1 MLPELRTAVPGP
13 RSLALA
19 ARLRR
24 TESRHVTMVGEQW
37 PVFWERA
44 AGVNVWDAD
53 GNRFLDFTSGFGVAG
68 LGHSS
73 APVREALTGQ
83 AGRLLHAMGDV
94 HPAEA
99 KVELCEALAELTF
112 GRWGAGRGKVILGN
126 SGSDAIEAALKTAM
140 LHSGK
145 PGVLVFEG
153 AYHGLG
159 YGALEVS
166 ALEFFRAPFAAQ
178 LGRFAVSV
186 PYPYCYRCPLGHGGA
201 CARDGGEFP
210 DCSSGC
216 LEELHRRIRDVLRR
230 REIGAILVE
239 PVQGRGGDIV
249 PPRDFLRLLRRL
261 CDEEKILLVAD
272 EIYTGFNRTGLLFAC
287 DHSGVVPDLICLGKA
302 LTSGFPLSACVGRA
316 GVMDAWPESSGE
328 ALHTSTFLGN
338 PLGCAMA
345 LASLREHAKPETAGK
360 VRAAGRHLRAALG
373 QISSPRLGQVR
384 GVGLLIGAEVVAGDG
399 SPDPATAARCVTAAL
414 HEGLLLLSG
423 GRHGNVLSLAPPF
436 DLAPEESAFL
446 AGKLAGIFGEIPL
459 ASGDPVAAALDGAG
473 AVRGGGDPAAGVR
486 PSIPRRWRRR

>member
-1 MLPELRTAVPGP
+1 MLPELRTEIPGP
-13 RSLALA
+13 RSRELA

-24 TESRHVTMVGEQW
+24 VESRNVTMVTGAW

-44 AGVNVWDAD
+44 EGVNVWDAD
-53 GNRFLDFTSGFGVAG
+53 GNRFLDFTAGFGVAG

-73 APVREALTGQ
+73 TPVRDALTAQ

-94 HPAEA
+94 HPAES
-99 KVELCEALAELTF
+99 KVELCEVLGELTF
-112 GRWGAGRGKVILGN
+112 ERWNAGRGKVILGN
-126 SGSDAIEAALKTAM
+126 SGSDAIEAALKTAV

-159 YGALEVS
+159 YGALEAS

-186 PYPYCYRCPLGHGGA
+186 PYPYCYRCPFGHGGGFA
-201 CARDGGEFP
+201 LEGGEFP
-210 DCSSGC
+210 NCSSAC
-216 LEELHRRIRDVLRR
+216 LGDLGKRIRAEISR

-249 PPRDFLRLLRRL
+249 PPRDFLRLLRQI
-261 CDEEKILLVAD
+261 CDEEKILLIAD
-272 EIYTGFNRTGLLFAC
+272 EIYTGLNRTGRLFAC
-287 DHSGVVPDLICLGKA
+287 EHSDVVPDIICLGKA

-316 GVMDAWPESSGE
+316 DVMDAWPESSGE

-345 LASLREHAKPETAGK
+345 LASLREHAKPETAAK
-360 VRAAGRHLRAALG
+360 VRAAGRHLRAALEK
-373 QISSPRLGQVR
+373 IRSPRIGNLR
-384 GVGLLIGAEVVAGDG
+384 GVGLLVGVEIVGADG
-399 SPDPATAARCVTAAL
+399 APDPAAAARCVAAL
-414 HEGLLLLSG
+414 LKQGLLLLAG
-423 GRHGNVLSLAPPF
+423 GRHGNVISLAPPF
-436 DLAPEESAFL
+436 DLAPEESELL
-446 AGKLAGIFGEIPL
+446 AYRLAEAL
-459 ASGDPVAAALDGAG
+459 A
-473 AVRGGGDPAAGVR
+473 
-486 PSIPRRWRRR
+486 